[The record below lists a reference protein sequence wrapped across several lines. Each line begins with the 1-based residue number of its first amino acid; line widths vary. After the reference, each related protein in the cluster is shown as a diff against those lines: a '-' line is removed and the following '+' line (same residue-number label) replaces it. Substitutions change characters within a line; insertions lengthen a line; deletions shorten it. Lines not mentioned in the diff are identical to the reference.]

1 MKIVTT
7 INSDS
12 SRGMLGKV
20 SVRDVLSGKCF
31 QVSVRDALNAAL
43 DEEMERDDR
52 VFLLGEEVAQYDGAY
67 KVSKGLWK
75 KYGDKRVID
84 TPITEM
90 GFAGIAVGTALRG
103 LRPICEFMTMNFSL
117 QAIDHVINSAAKTFY
132 MSAGLVNVPIVFRG
146 PNGAAAGVAAQH
158 SQCLGAW
165 YSHCPGLKVISP
177 YSSEDGKGLLKA
189 AIRDPDPIVFL
200 ENEILYGVQFPM
212 SDEALSKDFIL
223 PIGKAK
229 IERPGKHLTV
239 VAYSKAVETS
249 LEAAKELSG
258 VGIELEVINLR
269 TLRPLDEQTI
279 VQSVA
284 KTNHL
289 VTVEQGWPH
298 CGIGSEICAR
308 IVESETFYHLDS
320 SPMRIAAVDTPMP
333 YANSLEVATLPQASD
348 IVHTVKKMLGVNS

>member
-1 MKIVTT
+1 MGNPCV
-7 INSDS
+7 DS
-12 SRGMLGKV
+12 TGLH
-20 SVRDVLSGKCF
+20 SG
-31 QVSVRDALNAAL
+31 QG
-43 DEEMERDDR
+43 
-52 VFLLGEEVAQYDGAY
+52 LLR
-67 KVSKGLWK
+67 L
-75 KYGDKRVID
+75 
-84 TPITEM
+84 
-90 GFAGIAVGTALRG
+90 TATV
-103 LRPICEFMTMNFSL
+103 E
-117 QAIDHVINSAAKTFY
+117 
-132 MSAGLVNVPIVFRG
+132 
-146 PNGAAAGVAAQH
+146 
-158 SQCLGAW
+158 
-165 YSHCPGLKVISP
+165 KVISP

-229 IERPGKHLTV
+229 IERP
-239 VAYSKAVETS
+239 AVETS

-348 IVHTVKKMLGVNS
+348 IIHTVKKMLGVNS